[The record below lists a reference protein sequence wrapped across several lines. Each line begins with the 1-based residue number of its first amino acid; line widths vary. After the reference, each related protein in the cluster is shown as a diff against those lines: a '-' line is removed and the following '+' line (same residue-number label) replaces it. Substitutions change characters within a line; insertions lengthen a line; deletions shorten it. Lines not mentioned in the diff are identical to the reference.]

1 MQLSGW
7 FSARLRNRRCGYKCA
22 RACARCG
29 PPPAPAPPTDWHRPM
44 RAPANSTP
52 PPNECSSESPPDDS
66 ARAESPTPASQQFL
80 PCLLLGCHRDAKVPT
95 DVDSFP
101 LRRTASR
108 RRGRRG
114 SASSR
119 RAWRHDIVPRRR
131 ANRTWDRRGS
141 AWPTRRCTPCHS
153 RKRQRRA
160 PALSRWRHAPARS
173 GLRWRDR
180 CNSDLRLRR
189 CPKKPS
195 PASGRVRQR
204 AGRSAQ
210 PRRD

>member
-1 MQLSGW
+1 MQLYGW

-95 DVDSFP
+95 DEDSFP

-114 SASSR
+114 SAYH
-119 RAWRHDIVPRRR
+119 AAHGVTILF
-131 ANRTWDRRGS
+131 RGG
-141 AWPTRRCTPCHS
+141 A
-153 RKRQRRA
+153 QI
-160 PALSRWRHAPARS
+160 
-173 GLRWRDR
+173 GLGIGGE
-180 CNSDLRLRR
+180 
-189 CPKKPS
+189 
-195 PASGRVRQR
+195 A
-204 AGRSAQ
+204 
-210 PRRD
+210 